1 MINFN
6 TLIAQIYTELIRSL
20 TGQLFTK
27 DQISQITSHA
37 IGKYFAEFFPESERE
52 KKAQERVEEAKGHIT
67 EASAIIAEMQSDL
80 ESQTTQLDALLAD
93 IEEKKKLAEK
103 YKELAST
110 KQEKFAVFKEEMGA
124 SLREELVQQ
133 SEQGKTLRRISS
145 IIIWLVTLLLG
156 AALGAYFKDIVEWA
170 QAIIA

>member
-27 DQISQITSHA
+27 DQISQITSHT

-110 KQEKFAVFKEEMGA
+110 NQEKFAAFKEEMGA
-124 SLREELVQQ
+124 SLREELGQQ